1 MWKFKFSTILHHLAY
16 RGNVLCQCSFG
27 EFDKLINFSSEQC
40 VDLKN
45 VNGNLKGTGEI

>member
-1 MWKFKFSTILHHLAY
+1 MFFV
-16 RGNVLCQCSFG
+16 NSFG